1 MLQSWPDICRV
12 LGVSPSQS
20 VCCGRW
26 LTLHWLVT
34 ETRNGCSHLRAVF
47 RFLSRWHRWEDVL
60 WKCRW
65 GWKLNHSVMLVQS
78 GWRSQSL
85 VAFEGQLREVKS
97 SLYVCCSYWM
107 NVTTGCYMLS
117 NDTNCNQAL
126 PLSKKAHPWMYIL
139 FEKRTASQLQMHNRG
154 SIYNRILI
162 TYIAVYLI
170 PGSYPWEG

>member
-1 MLQSWPDICRV
+1 MFQSWPDICKV

-107 NVTTGCYMLS
+107 NVTTGVCVICSAM
-117 NDTNCNQAL
+117 
-126 PLSKKAHPWMYIL
+126 
-139 FEKRTASQLQMHNRG
+139 
-154 SIYNRILI
+154 ILI
-162 TYIAVYLI
+162 VTMHCSWVRRFTHENISFLRHHSDKCISIEVYIR
-170 PGSYPWEG
+170 EF